1 MPTFLEC
8 PHCQRLYSKHSLVI
22 HVKNCVESMHKIL
35 EQEQEK
41 LKNMEN
47 NQKRG
52 RSKSGRR
59 KKIRPAEMTV
69 ERPRTRSLSRYN
81 HENDGLRICFVCG
94 DQYDEQVIEE
104 HKEKC
109 LADFSH
115 ITKHLTVRFH
125 IHQPKTI
132 NPPSIDG
139 TVDVARENMRAVQS
153 AHNCQIVRCRFC
165 NARIALQ
172 HAHGH
177 QCVRFEPTIEF
188 YC

>member
-8 PHCQRLYSKHSLVI
+8 PHCQRLYSRHSLAI
-22 HVKNCVESMHKIL
+22 HEKNCVDSMQKIL
-35 EQEQEK
+35 EQEK
-41 LKNMEN
+41 LKLMQQ

-59 KKIRPAEMTV
+59 KKIRPTEMTA

-81 HENDGLRICFVCG
+81 HENVDGLRTCFVCG
-94 DQYDEQVIEE
+94 EQYDDQVIEE

-109 LADFSH
+109 YVDWSQLA
-115 ITKHLTVRFH
+115 KPLTIRFH

-139 TVDVARENMRAVQS
+139 TIDVSRENMRAVQS
-153 AHNCQIVRCRFC
+153 SHNCQIVRCRYC

>member
-8 PHCQRLYSKHSLVI
+8 PHCQRLYSRHSLVI
-22 HVKNCVESMHKIL
+22 HEKNCVEAMHKIL
-35 EQEQEK
+35 EQEK
-41 LKNMEN
+41 LKMMQQ

-59 KKIRPAEMTV
+59 KKIRPAAEVVV
-69 ERPRTRSLSRYN
+69 ERPRTKSLSRYN
-81 HENDGLRICFVCG
+81 HENNGFRICFVCG
-94 DQYDEQVIEE
+94 EQYDDQVIEE

-109 LADFSH
+109 YVDWSDLA
-115 ITKHLTVRFH
+115 KPLTIRFH
-125 IHQPKTI
+125 IHQPKTL
-132 NPPSIDG
+132 NTPSIDG
-139 TVDVARENMRAVQS
+139 TIDVARENMRAVQS

-165 NARIALQ
+165 NARISIQ
-172 HAHGH
+172 HAMGH